1 MSQEQMLEVKQIAE
15 RLQVHPETVRKWLR
29 TGQMEGVFLG
39 RRGGYRVTEGK
50 LSEFLD
56 RQKKAAA

>member
-39 RRGGYRVTEGK
+39 RRGGYRVTEDK